1 MSTFTS
7 MTDQELV
14 QAYLDG
20 NNHAFDELLARN
32 QDNIFGYIIKVVED
46 EELANELFQETFLK
60 IISKIQNHQYTET
73 GRLQWWMLRVAH
85 NVVIDYYRDQKK
97 NFVVDAPKEN
107 DLSAVKSDELVDVN
121 RETELANQRT
131 LKQLVLL
138 MNALPAP
145 QREVVYM
152 RYFQDMSFKEIAE
165 EVGCSINTSLGRMHY
180 ALINMRKLSRQYN
193 INLCL
198 E

>member
-20 NNHAFDELLARN
+20 NNHAFDELLSRT
-32 QDNIFGYIIKVVED
+32 QDNIFSYIIRVVKD

-73 GRLQWWMLRVAH
+73 GKLQWWMIRVAH
-85 NVVIDYYRDQKK
+85 NTVIDYYRDLKK
-97 NFVVDAPKEN
+97 NLVVDAPKEN
-107 DLSAVKSDELVDVN
+107 DLSAVKGEEVIDVN
-121 RETELANQRT
+121 RETELTNQRT

-165 EVGCSINTSLGRMHY
+165 ELGCSINTSLGRMRY
-180 ALINMRKLSRQYN
+180 ALINMRKYSREYNLNLS
-193 INLCL
+193 L

>member
-97 NFVVDAPKEN
+97 IFVVDAPKEN

-121 RETELANQRT
+121 RENELTNQRT

-193 INLCL
+193 LNLSL

>member
-1 MSTFTS
+1 

-32 QDNIFGYIIKVVED
+32 QNNIFGYIIKVVED

-97 NFVVDAPKEN
+97 IFVVDAPKEN

-121 RETELANQRT
+121 RENELTNQRT

-138 MNALPAP
+138 INALPAP

>member
-1 MSTFTS
+1 

-32 QDNIFGYIIKVVED
+32 QNNIFGYIIKVVED

-60 IISKIQNHQYTET
+60 IISKLQNHQYTET

-97 NFVVDAPKEN
+97 IFVVDAPKEN

-121 RETELANQRT
+121 RENELTNQRT

>member
-73 GRLQWWMLRVAH
+73 GKLQWWMLRVAH

-97 NFVVDAPKEN
+97 IFVVDAPKEN

-121 RETELANQRT
+121 RENELTNQRT

>member
-1 MSTFTS
+1 
-7 MTDQELV
+7 
-14 QAYLDG
+14 
-20 NNHAFDELLARN
+20 
-32 QDNIFGYIIKVVED
+32 
-46 EELANELFQETFLK
+46 
-60 IISKIQNHQYTET
+60 
-73 GRLQWWMLRVAH
+73 
-85 NVVIDYYRDQKK
+85 
-97 NFVVDAPKEN
+97 VVDAPKEN

-121 RETELANQRT
+121 RETELTNQRT

>member
-1 MSTFTS
+1 

-60 IISKIQNHQYTET
+60 IISKLQNHQYTET

-97 NFVVDAPKEN
+97 KFVVDAPKEN

-121 RETELANQRT
+121 RENELTNQRT

>member
-20 NNHAFDELLARN
+20 NNHAFDELLSRT
-32 QDNIFGYIIKVVED
+32 QDNIFSYIIRVVKD

-73 GRLQWWMLRVAH
+73 GKLQWWMIRVAH
-85 NVVIDYYRDQKK
+85 NTVIDYYRDLKK

-107 DLSAVKSDELVDVN
+107 DLSAVKSSELVDIN
-121 RETELANQRT
+121 RETELTNQRT

-165 EVGCSINTSLGRMHY
+165 ELGCSINTSLGRMRY
-180 ALINMRKLSRQYN
+180 ALINMRKYSREYNLNLS
-193 INLCL
+193 L

>member
-20 NNHAFDELLARN
+20 NNHAFDELLSRT
-32 QDNIFGYIIKVVED
+32 QDNIFSYIIRVVKD

-73 GRLQWWMLRVAH
+73 GKLQWWMIRVTH
-85 NVVIDYYRDQKK
+85 NVVIDYYRDQNK

-107 DLSAVKSDELVDVN
+107 DLSVVKSSELVDIN
-121 RETELANQRT
+121 RETELTNQRT

-138 MNALPAP
+138 MNALPAR

-165 EVGCSINTSLGRMHY
+165 ELGCSINTSLGRMRY
-180 ALINMRKLSRQYN
+180 ALINMRKYSREYNLNLS
-193 INLCL
+193 L

>member
-1 MSTFTS
+1 M
-7 MTDQELV
+7 
-14 QAYLDG
+14 
-20 NNHAFDELLARN
+20 
-32 QDNIFGYIIKVVED
+32 I
-46 EELANELFQETFLK
+46 
-60 IISKIQNHQYTET
+60 
-73 GRLQWWMLRVAH
+73 RVAH
-85 NVVIDYYRDQKK
+85 NTVIDYYRDLKK

-107 DLSAVKSDELVDVN
+107 DLSAMKGEEVIDVN
-121 RETELANQRT
+121 RETELTNQRT

-165 EVGCSINTSLGRMHY
+165 ELGCSINTSLGRMRY
-180 ALINMRKLSRQYN
+180 ALINMRKYSREYNLNLS
-193 INLCL
+193 L

>member
-1 MSTFTS
+1 

-14 QAYLDG
+14 QAYLDC

-32 QDNIFGYIIKVVED
+32 QNNIFGYIIKVVED

-60 IISKIQNHQYTET
+60 IISKLQNHQYTET

-97 NFVVDAPKEN
+97 IFVVDAPKEN

-121 RETELANQRT
+121 RENELTNQRT

>member
-60 IISKIQNHQYTET
+60 IISKLQNHQYTET
-73 GRLQWWMLRVAH
+73 GRLLWWMLRVAH

-97 NFVVDAPKEN
+97 IFVVDAPKEN

-121 RETELANQRT
+121 RENELTNQRT

>member
-7 MTDQELV
+7 MTDQDLV

-32 QDNIFGYIIKVVED
+32 QNNIFGYIIKVVED

-97 NFVVDAPKEN
+97 IFVVDAPKEN

-121 RETELANQRT
+121 RETELTNQRT

>member
-20 NNHAFDELLARN
+20 NNHAFDELLSRT
-32 QDNIFGYIIKVVED
+32 QDNIFSYIIRVVKD

-73 GRLQWWMLRVAH
+73 GKLQWWMIRVAH
-85 NVVIDYYRDQKK
+85 NTVIDYYSDLKK

-107 DLSAVKSDELVDVN
+107 DLSAVKGEEVIDVN
-121 RETELANQRT
+121 RETELTNQRT

-165 EVGCSINTSLGRMHY
+165 ELGCSINTSLGRMRY
-180 ALINMRKLSRQYN
+180 ALINMRKYSREYNLNLS
-193 INLCL
+193 L

>member
-14 QAYLDG
+14 QAYLGG

-32 QDNIFGYIIKVVED
+32 QDNIFGYILKVVKD

-97 NFVVDAPKEN
+97 KFVVDAPKEN

-121 RETELANQRT
+121 RETELTNQRT

-193 INLCL
+193 LNLCL

>member
-60 IISKIQNHQYTET
+60 IISKLQNHQYTET

-97 NFVVDAPKEN
+97 IFVVDAPKEN

-121 RETELANQRT
+121 RETELTNQRT